1 MKKLILRTLAV
12 IGIVLILFVAY
23 IYIGYSRFTA
33 ISEGETI
40 PAYENPVSAL
50 LVIDIQEGTSGEVSA
65 STGLKRQAEPFIKNV
80 NKAIQTAD
88 SLEKII
94 VYIYHENTHWFA
106 NLVSNGTMAKGS
118 PGTAI
123 DKRVNVITENIF
135 SKDKTDGFT
144 NPELDKF
151 LRKKQVK
158 HLYITGLD
166 AAYCVNGTSH
176 GALNRGYKVSIIQDA
191 VISEKE
197 ETKEEMII
205 KFKEAGMELTDTE
218 NWLN

>member
-1 MKKLILRTLAV
+1 MKKILLRTLAV

-33 ISEGETI
+33 VSEGDPI
-40 PAYENPVSAL
+40 PAYENPASAL
-50 LVIDIQEGTSGEVSA
+50 IVIDIQEGTSGDVSNSA
-65 STGLKRQAEPFIKNV
+65 GLKRQAEPFIQNV
-80 NKAIQTAD
+80 NDAIQKAD
-88 SLEKII
+88 SLQIPI
-94 VYIYHENTHWFA
+94 VYIYHQNTHWFV
-106 NLVSNGTMAKGS
+106 NLVSGGGMAKGA

-144 NPELDKF
+144 YPELDSF
-151 LRKKQVK
+151 LRKNQVN

-166 AAYCVNGTSH
+166 AAYCVNGTSF
-176 GALNRGYKVSIIQDA
+176 GALNRDYKVSIIQDA

-197 ETKEEMII
+197 ETKEKMMK
-205 KFKEAGMELTDTE
+205 KFKDAGMELADIP
-218 NWLN
+218 NWNK